1 MGYAL
6 PEEAQCPAVHR
17 TGTAQARVYPQIP
30 NRAETAHRSGG
41 VAVGF
46 AFGIF
51 FFRAFSGRIWDGKS
65 MTDEL
70 VDRFPIDD
78 LPERL
83 MTNAAWLIPMALS
96 MDRDRAAGF
105 AVQEIAA

>member
-1 MGYAL
+1 
-6 PEEAQCPAVHR
+6 
-17 TGTAQARVYPQIP
+17 
-30 NRAETAHRSGG
+30 
-41 VAVGF
+41 
-46 AFGIF
+46 
-51 FFRAFSGRIWDGKS
+51 